1 MIIAMVFQS
10 NKNSLHV
17 SIQMLEQVCFYSVFG
32 YLWLSAGDVGY
43 SDCIPSGSAP
53 KILVPGEHLQQISL
67 PSFPSC
73 CCRWTYRKE
82 TQVHKLCLSHVLL
95 CPCPQKE
102 WNGNQGLDMHHE
114 FSLSKALVVASLGT
128 ACVVRS
134 WRKVKGWEA
143 EESRQGS
150 RNV

>member
-17 SIQMLEQVCFYSVFG
+17 SFQMLEQVCFYSVFG
-32 YLWLSAGDVGY
+32 YLWLSAGDVGH

-53 KILVPGEHLQQISL
+53 KILVPGEHLQQVSL
-67 PSFPSC
+67 LSFPSFC
-73 CCRWTYRKE
+73 CCWTYRKE
-82 TQVHKLCLSHVLL
+82 TQVHKLRLSHVLL

-114 FSLSKALVVASLGT
+114 VSLSKALVAASLWT
-128 ACVVRS
+128 ACVEEILEKS
-134 WRKVKGWEA
+134 KGL
-143 EESRQGS
+143 GS
-150 RNV
+150 RGK